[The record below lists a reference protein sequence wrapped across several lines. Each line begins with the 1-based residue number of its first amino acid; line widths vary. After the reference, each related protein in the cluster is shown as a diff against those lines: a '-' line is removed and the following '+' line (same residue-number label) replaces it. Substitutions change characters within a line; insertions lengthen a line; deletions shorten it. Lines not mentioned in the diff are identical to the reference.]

1 MALRVRLFSPM
12 ASSGID
18 YLMQKKSSIA
28 LALMACLGLLL
39 VACVDSKKETERRV
53 ADLYLPDLDDLFQD
67 YEQMER
73 RKDFDAFARKIV
85 KANRDL
91 QSSELYIEA
100 ASLYHQAGLQ
110 DSALIFIHKAIDHG
124 MSNPVILKKFKGL
137 EKSSGVLFNQLVK
150 RLDSLDRELK
160 NIGHFELVATSM
172 ATFWPF
178 FDKALSDK
186 PNATRYLKEYI
197 LDGPPE
203 IRDYYAIRYYN
214 PENMYG
220 QMINGSPKY
229 YAYLKK
235 HFGSENLQS
244 LKNITVASIEHFSQ
258 LYPRAVYP
266 KVYIVPGLLNSGGT
280 ASELG
285 LFIGA
290 DMYGKSAEM
299 PQNELTEWQ
308 REAVM
313 ESEAIP
319 SLILHEFMHFQ
330 QNYGDEAEKE
340 LVFYKILE
348 EGVCD
353 FLVEL
358 SKGVPLENEQ
368 LRYLSNPVNMVQIS
382 KELQEE
388 FYSEDLSKWMY
399 NGGAI
404 EDRPADLGYAL
415 GYLIAKSF
423 YQNSPDKG
431 KAITQLLT
439 TNDMRSIY
447 LNSDYAF
454 LLENIPSS

>member
-1 MALRVRLFSPM
+1 MHKR
-12 ASSGID
+12 SGV
-18 YLMQKKSSIA
+18 S
-28 LALMACLGLLL
+28 LAIMVCLGLLL
-39 VACVDSKKETERRV
+39 VACGDTKKEAERTV
-53 ADLYLPDLDDLFQD
+53 EALYLPDLDNLFQD

-85 KANRDL
+85 RANRDL

-124 MSNPVILKKFKGL
+124 MSNPLILKKFQGL
-137 EKSSGVLFNQLVK
+137 DKRTGPLINHLVI

-160 NIGHFELVATSM
+160 DIGHFELVVASM
-172 ATFWPF
+172 DTFWPF

-186 PNATRYLKEYI
+186 PNAIRYLREYI
-197 LDGPPE
+197 LNGPPE
-203 IRDYYAIRYYN
+203 IRDYFAIRYYN

-235 HFGSENLQS
+235 HFGSENLQY
-244 LKNITVASIEHFSQ
+244 LKNKTMGSMEHFSQ

-280 ASELG
+280 ASEMG

-308 REAVM
+308 RDAIM

-330 QNYGDEAEKE
+330 QNYGDDAEKE
-340 LVFYKILE
+340 LVFYKIIE

-368 LRYLSNPVNMVQIS
+368 LRYLSEPVNMAQIS

-388 FYSEDLSKWMY
+388 FFSEDLSKWMY

-404 EDRPADLGYAL
+404 EDRPSDLGYAL

-423 YQNSPDKG
+423 YENSQDKG
-431 KAITQLLT
+431 KAISQLLT
-439 TNDMRSIY
+439 TNDMRYIY
-447 LNSDYAF
+447 LNSDFAF
-454 LLENIPSS
+454 LLEKVPPL

>member
-1 MALRVRLFSPM
+1 MHKR
-12 ASSGID
+12 SGV
-18 YLMQKKSSIA
+18 S
-28 LALMACLGLLL
+28 LAIMVCLGLLL
-39 VACVDSKKETERRV
+39 VACGDTKKEAERTV
-53 ADLYLPDLDDLFQD
+53 EALYLPDLDNLFQD

-73 RKDFDAFARKIV
+73 RKDFDSFARKIV
-85 KANRDL
+85 RANRDL

-100 ASLYHQAGLQ
+100 ASLYYQAGLQ

-137 EKSSGVLFNQLVK
+137 DERTGPLFNQLAI
-150 RLDSLDRELK
+150 RLDSLGRELK
-160 NIGHFELVATSM
+160 DISHFELVAASM
-172 ATFWPF
+172 TAFWPF

-197 LDGPPE
+197 LNGPPE
-203 IRDYYAIRYYN
+203 IRDYFAIRYYN

-235 HFGSENLQS
+235 HFDSENLQG
-244 LKNITVASIEHFSQ
+244 LKKKTVASLEHFSQ

-280 ASELG
+280 ASEMG

-308 REAVM
+308 REAIM

-330 QNYGDEAEKE
+330 QNYGDDTEKE
-340 LVFYKILE
+340 LVFYKIIE

-368 LRYLSNPVNMVQIS
+368 LLYLSEPVKMAQIL

-388 FYSEDLSKWMY
+388 FFSEDLSKWMY

-404 EDRPADLGYAL
+404 EDRPSDLGYAL

-423 YQNSPDKG
+423 YENSQDKG
-431 KAITQLLT
+431 KAISELLT
-439 TNDMRSIY
+439 TNDMRFIY
-447 LNSDYAF
+447 LNSDFAF
-454 LLENIPSS
+454 LLEKAPTL